1 MVQTLTTDG
10 TVKTVTVVPT
20 GADDADHGNQ
30 EDPSGDNGGGGGL
43 GTGPIVGIVVGV
55 VGVVLIAAGIAV
67 FWFLRR
73 RKRNQ
78 QDGYQDDPSV
88 RGNSSDRMGSAH
100 PEMSM
105 GGGASPTSGVG
116 GSNRNSTLAIDPR
129 MDPFKQGLYNRDGS
143 RESIDTLRD
152 DHDYSRRI
160 QQPKVLRATNPDPTN
175 DD

>member
-20 GADDADHGNQ
+20 GADDA
-30 EDPSGDNGGGGGL
+30 EDSGSDEGGGGGL

-55 VGVVLIAAGIAV
+55 VGAFLIAGGAAL
-67 FWFLRR
+67 FWFFKR

-78 QDGYQDDPSV
+78 EDYQDDPSA
-88 RGNSSDRMGSAH
+88 RGNSSDRMGSGR

-105 GGGASPTSGVG
+105 GGGVSPNSGMG
-116 GSNRNSTLAIDPR
+116 SSNRNSALAIDPR
-129 MDPFKQGLYNRDGS
+129 MDPFKQGLYMRNNGS
-143 RESIDTLRD
+143 QESIGTLRD

-160 QQPKVLRATNPDPTN
+160 QQPKVLRATNPDPDN
-175 DD
+175 DN